1 MCSVDHLNIITKRMV
16 QEYREIFGDKL
27 KKVYLYGSYA
37 RGDYDDESDI
47 DIVGIVDHDEND
59 LSKADWR
66 LTDIAS
72 ELGLE
77 YDIIVSPA
85 TIPIKRFNRFQ
96 NALPYYRN
104 ILKDGVDL
112 TNG

>member
-16 QEYREIFGDKL
+16 QEYREIFGDSL

-47 DIVGIVDHDEND
+47 DIVGIVDYDEKD
-59 LSKADWR
+59 LSKANRQLWHV
-66 LTDIAS
+66 AS
-72 ELGLE
+72 DLDME
-77 YDIIVSPA
+77 YDVMVSA
-85 TIPIKRFNRFQ
+85 STIPLERFKRFQ

-104 ILKDGVDL
+104 ILNDGVDL